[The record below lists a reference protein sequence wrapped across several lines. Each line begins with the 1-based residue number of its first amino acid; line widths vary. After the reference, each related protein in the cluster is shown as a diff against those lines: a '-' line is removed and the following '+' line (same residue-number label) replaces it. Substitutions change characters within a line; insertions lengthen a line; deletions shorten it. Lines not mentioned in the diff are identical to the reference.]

1 MTKRMRE
8 FLKNACCLS
17 LSALFIRTVSVS
29 YHAYLADSIGAEG
42 MGLFSLV
49 NSLWNFAVTFA
60 TSGIQLA
67 VVRLVS
73 ETLGRGE
80 PSAARAAL
88 RRAVLYA
95 LTFAGI
101 GTAVLFFGANF
112 FGRVLLHD
120 ERTILS
126 IRILAFSLIPV
137 ALCTVMSG
145 YFTAVRRVLGCSLTQ
160 MGEQG
165 LRIFLTV
172 WMLGLCLPRG
182 MTYTCAAVVGGAAIA
197 QIVSCLC
204 LGIQYLIDRRRYVRG
219 VGGTA
224 AGLTPRLLHVALPV
238 AFSAYIR
245 SGLLTVEHLLIH
257 RSLTRGGRS
266 PEEALSSYGI
276 LDGMALP
283 VVLYPMAVLSS
294 FASLLVPVLAEHR
307 ARGEQ
312 KHIDRIASRAL
323 HLTTV
328 FAIGCTAVLAAFS
341 RPLGLTLFH
350 SEEAGRFI
358 LLLSP
363 VVPLMFLDHVT
374 DSALKGLGEQ
384 VYTMWVNIGDSL
396 ISILLVILILP
407 SQGAIG
413 YIWVVEI
420 AEALNFAA
428 SLLRLVRVV
437 HLRYSPLNSWV
448 FPIAAALVGV
458 FGVRWLL
465 RIDQNTV
472 TLPWLIA
479 EMVFVLAVYLGL
491 LALIS
496 ILRRLSRATP
506 DPALDIL

>member
-1 MTKRMRE
+1 MTRRMRE

-17 LSALFIRTVSVS
+17 LSALVMRTVAVS
-29 YHAYLADSIGAEG
+29 YHAYLAESIGAEG

-49 NSLWNFAVTFA
+49 NSLYGFAVTFA

-73 ETLGRGE
+73 ETLGKGE
-80 PSAARAAL
+80 PGATRAAL

-95 LTFAGI
+95 LAFSGV
-101 GTAVLFFGANF
+101 GTAVLFFGADF
-112 FGRVLLHD
+112 FGQVVLHD
-120 ERTILS
+120 ARTVLS
-126 IRILAFSLIPV
+126 VRILAFSLIPV

-165 LRIFLTV
+165 LRIFLTG

-197 QIVSCLC
+197 QIASCLC
-204 LGIQYLIDRRRYVRG
+204 LGVQYLVDRRRHVRG
-219 VGGTA
+219 VGGDA
-224 AGLTPRLLHVALPV
+224 AGLTPRLLHIALPV

-245 SGLLTVEHLLIH
+245 SGLLTVEHLLIP
-257 RSLTRGGRS
+257 RALTRGGRS
-266 PEEALSSYGI
+266 PEEALSSYGV

-294 FASLLVPVLAEHR
+294 FAGLLVPVLAEHR
-307 ARGEQ
+307 ARGER
-312 KHIDRIASRAL
+312 KHIDRITSRAL

-328 FAIGCTAVLAAFS
+328 FAIGCTATLAAFS
-341 RPLGLTLFH
+341 RALGLALFH
-350 SEEAGRFI
+350 SEEAGHLI

-374 DSALKGLGEQ
+374 DAALKGLGEQ
-384 VYTMWVNIGDSL
+384 VWTMWVNIGDSL

-407 SQGAIG
+407 SQGAVG
-413 YIWVVEI
+413 YIWVIEI

-428 SLLRLVRVV
+428 SLLRLVRVA
-437 HLRYSPLNSWV
+437 HLRYSLLSSWF
-448 FPIAAALVGV
+448 FPVAAALLGV
-458 FGVRWLL
+458 FGVRRLL
-465 RIDQNTV
+465 PIDQNTV
-472 TLPWLIA
+472 TIPWLIA
-479 EMVFVLAVYLGL
+479 QMVFVFALYLGL

-496 ILRRLSRATP
+496 ILRRLRRTSP
-506 DPALDIL
+506 DPTLDIL